1 MEEKKSSEA
10 RKKKLIERVGID
22 KTVLTNLKLINID
35 LNKFQMQQE
44 QEASNSKKFAIIEFD
59 DKSPIIIGHRHDGTD
74 WMHIKRLQIK
84 DKRVGQLNI
93 EYRKTTLDNQ
103 YHVISSLHVNAS
115 DTNNL
120 QNLDAYGYRQRIKA
134 VVKAYNDLY
143 GIQIDAD
150 YAKIKRLELNATFK
164 IQGGFKEYIRPLSLL
179 MSNIP
184 ASRYKDN
191 YSNTVKYHTWQEIR
205 DKSIEIETF
214 LVKNTS
220 TELKIYNKIKQL
232 KDCKY
237 IQQSMPENVI
247 RIEYTFKDNRV
258 INRQLGDIN
267 NISDIKLLA
276 VFWDNLN
283 RDLIKPYNVWC
294 KHNLKDLKNVL
305 KKHLS
310 ANKNDW
316 CSQFYR
322 ECRQFEVVNNRPLL
336 FDISDCQQVLKT
348 LKIANPARSY
358 NRLINNTEFEQDLI
372 NQKGKIN
379 EIFDK
384 CRKLCASDC

>member
-1 MEEKKSSEA
+1 MEEKKAVKQKE
-10 RKKKLIERVGID
+10 LIERIGID
-22 KTVLTNLKLINID
+22 KTVLTNIKLININ
-35 LNKFQMQQE
+35 LSRFKRMQQE
-44 QEASNSKKFAIIEFD
+44 SNGKKFAIIEFD
-59 DKSPIIIGHRHDGTD
+59 DKSPVIIGHQHDGSD

-103 YHVISSLHVNAS
+103 YHVITSLHVNAS

-134 VVKAYNDLY
+134 VVKAYDDLY
-143 GIQIDAD
+143 GIKIDAD

-164 IQGGFKEYIRPLSLL
+164 IQGDFREYTRPLNLL
-179 MSNIP
+179 ISNVP
-184 ASRYKDN
+184 ASRYRDS
-191 YSNTVKYHTWQEIR
+191 YSNTTKYHTWQEIR

-237 IQQSMPENVI
+237 IPQSVPEDVI

-267 NISDIKLLA
+267 NISDIKLSA

-283 RDLIKPYNVWC
+283 RDLIKPYNAWC
-294 KHNLKDLKNVL
+294 KHNLKDLKIVL
-305 KKHLS
+305 KRHLS
-310 ANKNDW
+310 NNKSDW
-316 CSQFYR
+316 YSHFFR
-322 ECRQFEVVNNRPLL
+322 DCRQFEAVNNKPLL
-336 FDISDCQQVLKT
+336 FDINDCQQVLKA
-348 LKIANPARSY
+348 LKISNHARSY
-358 NRLINNTEFEQDLI
+358 NRLVSNAGFEQDLI
-372 NQKGKIN
+372 GQKTKID
-379 EIFDK
+379 EILDK
-384 CRKLCASDC
+384 CRKLCKSDC

>member
-1 MEEKKSSEA
+1 MEEKKAVKQE
-10 RKKKLIERVGID
+10 KELIEQVGID
-22 KTVLTNLKLINID
+22 KTVLTNIKLIDID
-35 LNKFQMQQE
+35 LSKFKRMQQA
-44 QEASNSKKFAIIEFD
+44 QEFNCKKFAIIEFD
-59 DKSPIIIGHRHDGTD
+59 DKSPIIIGHQHDGSD

-84 DKRVGQLNI
+84 DRRVGQLNI

-103 YHVISSLHVNAS
+103 YHVITSLHVNAS

-134 VVKAYNDLY
+134 VVKAYDDLY
-143 GIQIDAD
+143 GIKIDAD

-164 IQGGFKEYIRPLSLL
+164 IQGDFREYTRPLNLL
-179 MSNIP
+179 ISNVP
-184 ASRYKDN
+184 ASRYRDS

-205 DKSIEIETF
+205 DKSVEIETF

-237 IQQSMPENVI
+237 ILQSAPENVI

-267 NISDIKLLA
+267 NISDIKLSA

-283 RDLIKPYNVWC
+283 RDLIKSYNAWC

-310 ANKNDW
+310 TNKSDW

-322 ECRQFEVVNNRPLL
+322 DCRQFEAINNKPLL
-336 FDISDCQQVLKT
+336 FDINDCQQVLKA
-348 LKIANPARSY
+348 LKISNPARSY
-358 NRLINNTEFEQDLI
+358 NRLVSNAGFEQDLI
-372 NQKGKIN
+372 GQKDKID
-379 EIFDK
+379 EILDK

>member
-1 MEEKKSSEA
+1 MEEKKAVKQE
-10 RKKKLIERVGID
+10 KKELIERIGID
-22 KTVLTNLKLINID
+22 KTVLTNLKLIDID
-35 LNKFQMQQE
+35 LSKFQMQQE

-59 DKSPIIIGHRHDGTD
+59 DKSPIIIGHQHDGSD

-150 YAKIKRLELNATFK
+150 CAKIKRLELNATFTV
-164 IQGGFKEYIRPLSLL
+164 QRDFKDYIRPLILL
-179 MSNIP
+179 ISNVP
-184 ASRYKDN
+184 ASRYRDN
-191 YSNTVKYHTWQEIR
+191 YSNTVKYHTWQEIK
-205 DKSIEIETF
+205 DKSVEIETF

-220 TELKIYNKIKQL
+220 IELKVYNKIKQL

-237 IQQSMPENVI
+237 IPQSVPEDVI
-247 RIEYTFKDNRV
+247 RIEYTFKDYRV

-267 NISDIKLLA
+267 NISDIKLSA

-283 RDLIKPYNVWC
+283 RDLIKPYNAWC
-294 KHNLKDLKNVL
+294 KHNLKKLKIVL

-310 ANKNDW
+310 ANRSDW

-322 ECRQFEVVNNRPLL
+322 QCRQSEAVNNRPLL
-336 FDISDCQQVLKT
+336 FDISDCQQVLKA
-348 LKIANPARSY
+348 LKISNPARSY
-358 NRLINNTEFEQDLI
+358 DRLINNAGFEQDLMG
-372 NQKGKIN
+372 QKNKID
-379 EIFDK
+379 EILDK
-384 CRKLCASDC
+384 CRKLCTSDC

>member
-1 MEEKKSSEA
+1 MEEKKAVKQE
-10 RKKKLIERVGID
+10 KELIERIGID
-22 KTVLTNLKLINID
+22 KTVLTNIKLIDID
-35 LNKFQMQQE
+35 LSKFKRMQQE
-44 QEASNSKKFAIIEFD
+44 SNGKKFAIIEFD
-59 DKSPIIIGHRHDGTD
+59 DKSPIIIGHQHDGSD

-84 DKRVGQLNI
+84 DKKVGQLNI

-143 GIQIDAD
+143 GIKIDAD
-150 YAKIKRLELNATFK
+150 YARIKRLELNATFTV
-164 IQGGFKEYIRPLSLL
+164 QRDFKDYIRPLILL
-179 MSNIP
+179 ISNVP
-184 ASRYKDN
+184 ASRYRDN
-191 YSNTVKYHTWQEIR
+191 YSNTVKYHTWQEIK
-205 DKSIEIETF
+205 DKSVEIETF

-220 TELKIYNKIKQL
+220 TELKVYNKIKQL

-237 IQQSMPENVI
+237 IPQSVPEDVI
-247 RIEYTFKDNRV
+247 RIEYTFKDYRV

-267 NISDIKLLA
+267 NISDIKLSA

-283 RDLIKPYNVWC
+283 RDLIKPYNAWC
-294 KHNLKDLKNVL
+294 KHNLKNLKNVL

-310 ANKNDW
+310 ANRSDW

-322 ECRQFEVVNNRPLL
+322 QCRQFEAVNNRPLL

>member
-1 MEEKKSSEA
+1 MEEKKA
-10 RKKKLIERVGID
+10 VKQKKELIERVGID
-22 KTVLTNLKLINID
+22 KTVLTNIKLIDID
-35 LNKFQMQQE
+35 LSKFKRMQQE
-44 QEASNSKKFAIIEFD
+44 SNGKKFAIIEFD
-59 DKSPIIIGHRHDGTD
+59 DKSPIIIGHQHDGND

-84 DKRVGQLNI
+84 DKKVGQLNI

-103 YHVISSLHVNAS
+103 YHVITSMHVNAS
-115 DTNNL
+115 DSNNL
-120 QNLDAYGYRQRIKA
+120 QNLDAYGYKQRIKA

-164 IQGGFKEYIRPLSLL
+164 IQGDFREYIRPLNLL
-179 MSNIP
+179 ISNVP
-184 ASRYKDN
+184 TSRYKDN
-191 YSNTVKYHTWQEIR
+191 YSNTVKYHTWQEIK
-205 DKSIEIETF
+205 DKNVEIETF

-237 IQQSMPENVI
+237 IPQSVPEDII
-247 RIEYTFKDNRV
+247 RVEYTFKDVRV
-258 INRQLGDIN
+258 ISRQLGDIN

-283 RDLIKPYNVWC
+283 RDLIKPYNAWC
-294 KHNLKDLKNVL
+294 KHNLKDLKIVL

-322 ECRQFEVVNNRPLL
+322 ECRQFEAVNNRPLL
-336 FDISDCQQVLKT
+336 LDIGDCQQVLKI
-348 LKIANPARSY
+348 LKISNPARSY
-358 NRLINNTEFEQDLI
+358 NRLINNADFEQDLI
-372 NQKGKIN
+372 GQKDKID

-384 CRKLCASDC
+384 CRKLCKSDC

>member
-1 MEEKKSSEA
+1 MEEKKAVKQE
-10 RKKKLIERVGID
+10 LIERIGID
-22 KTVLTNLKLINID
+22 KTVLTNIKLINID
-35 LNKFQMQQE
+35 LSKFKRMQQE
-44 QEASNSKKFAIIEFD
+44 SNGKKFAIIEFD
-59 DKSPIIIGHRHDGTD
+59 DKSPVIIGHQHDGSD

-93 EYRKTTLDNQ
+93 EYRKTTIDNQ
-103 YHVISSLHVNAS
+103 YHVITSLHVNAS

-120 QNLDAYGYRQRIKA
+120 QNLDAYGYKQRIKA

-164 IQGGFKEYIRPLSLL
+164 IQGDFKDYIRPLSLL
-179 MSNIP
+179 ISNVP
-184 ASRYKDN
+184 ASRYRDS

-205 DKSIEIETF
+205 DESVAIETF

-237 IQQSMPENVI
+237 IPQSAPENVI
-247 RIEYTFKDNRV
+247 RIEYTLKDYRV

-267 NISDIKLLA
+267 NISDIKLSA

-283 RDLIKPYNVWC
+283 RDLIRPYNAWC
-294 KHNLKDLKNVL
+294 KQNLKELKSVL
-305 KKHLS
+305 KKHIS
-310 ANKNDW
+310 ANRSDW

-322 ECRQFEVVNNRPLL
+322 QCRQFEAVNNRPLL
-336 FDISDCQQVLKT
+336 FDISDCQQVLKA
-348 LKIANPARSY
+348 LKISNPARSY
-358 NRLINNTEFEQDLI
+358 DRLINNAGFEQDLMG
-372 NQKGKIN
+372 QKNKID
-379 EIFDK
+379 EILDK
-384 CRKLCASDC
+384 CRKLCTSDC

>member
-1 MEEKKSSEA
+1 MEEKKA
-10 RKKKLIERVGID
+10 VKQKKELIERVGID
-22 KTVLTNLKLINID
+22 KTVLTNIKLIDID
-35 LNKFQMQQE
+35 LSKFQMQQE

-59 DKSPIIIGHRHDGTD
+59 DKSPIIIGHQHDGSD

-84 DKRVGQLNI
+84 DKKVGQLNI
-93 EYRKTTLDNQ
+93 EYRKTTIDNQ
-103 YHVISSLHVNAS
+103 YHVITSLHVNAS

-120 QNLDAYGYRQRIKA
+120 QNLDAYSYRQRINA

-143 GIQIDAD
+143 GIQIDAN

-164 IQGGFKEYIRPLSLL
+164 LQGDFKEYIRPLSLL
-179 MSNIP
+179 ISNVP
-184 ASRYKDN
+184 ASRYRDS
-191 YSNTVKYHTWQEIR
+191 YSNTVKYHTWQEIK

-237 IQQSMPENVI
+237 VQQFAPENVI

-294 KHNLKDLKNVL
+294 KRNLKDLKIVL

-322 ECRQFEVVNNRPLL
+322 ECRQSEAVNNKPLL
-336 FDISDCQQVLKT
+336 LDITDCQQALMQI
-348 LKIANPARSY
+348 KISNPARSY
-358 NRLINNTEFEQDLI
+358 DRLINNAGFEQDLMG
-372 NQKGKIN
+372 QKNKID
-379 EIFDK
+379 EILDK
-384 CRKLCASDC
+384 CRKLCTSDC